1 MEIKEEREGTI
12 AYGLYL
18 EDQALKEKSNLAEIT
33 EEARRFYYGK
43 QFDDDNEDNMIRV
56 PMNFCAMCAKLK
68 ASKIV
73 GTERYIT
80 FTADNVDY
88 DCHGLQ
94 RFDEYNVHKLNEKSK
109 EFQSCVDGY
118 VDGTAIAGY
127 RWDKDDTTYKGIY
140 KGGLVSE
147 NNDILKFAVA
157 NKSINNIQNQKWVTY
172 WKDEDVEAVRDMVE
186 RKDKKLKKWVRDQV
200 VPDNYTGID
209 KEDVNH
215 GLVTLFTRYFRVEGE
230 VCFMCSTR
238 EVDLF
243 EYPHFMNPRVNK
255 SIKERSDYLM

>member
-1 MEIKEEREGTI
+1 MEIKEERESTI

-18 EDQALKEKSNLAEIT
+18 EDQAFKEKSNLAEIT

-109 EFQSCVDGY
+109 EFQAC
-118 VDGTAIAGY
+118 IIFLW
-127 RWDKDDTTYKGIY
+127 RRLCI
-140 KGGLVSE
+140 
-147 NNDILKFAVA
+147 
-157 NKSINNIQNQKWVTY
+157 
-172 WKDEDVEAVRDMVE
+172 
-186 RKDKKLKKWVRDQV
+186 DKKQDQ
-200 VPDNYTGID
+200 
-209 KEDVNH
+209 
-215 GLVTLFTRYFRVEGE
+215 
-230 VCFMCSTR
+230 FM
-238 EVDLF
+238 
-243 EYPHFMNPRVNK
+243 
-255 SIKERSDYLM
+255 